1 MVPFLRRAWLGIGGN
16 ARVIATCVVGLGEM
30 AVCPS
35 LRAQGPK
42 KHDAIVIVS

>member
-16 ARVIATCVVGLGEM
+16 ARVIATCVAGLGEM

-35 LRAQGPK
+35 LLGHKGRK
-42 KHDAIVIVS
+42 SMTR